1 LRCDSCPRYC
11 RVDRTA
17 GEKGFCRAGILPE
30 VSLWDLHLWE
40 EPPISGDKGSGTV
53 FFTRCNLRCV
63 FCQNH
68 DISQGDVS
76 GTEMDAERLSRVFLS
91 LERRGAHNVNLV
103 SPTHFSQGIAE
114 ALRMAKDRGLGI
126 PVVYN
131 SNGYD
136 SPETL
141 ERMAGLVDVYMPDLK
156 YVDDDLAVRYSGAP
170 SYFKHASRA
179 ILEMSRQVGVPQ
191 LDEAG
196 IMKKGLMVRH
206 LVLPG
211 SVEDSLQ
218 VLRWIKDNLPAG
230 TYVSVMAQY
239 YPCHR
244 AKQYPPLNRRLT
256 GREYDRVVDE
266 VYRLGLLDGFV
277 QELSS
282 AESKYTPDFLG
293 RRGSE
298 GL

>member
-1 LRCDSCPRYC
+1 MRCDCCPRYC
-11 RVDRTA
+11 QVDRAT
-17 GEKGFCRAGILPE
+17 GEKGFCQAGILPE
-30 VSLWDLHLWE
+30 VALWDLHFWE
-40 EPPISGDKGSGTV
+40 EPPISGDRGSGAV
-53 FFTRCNLRCV
+53 FFSRCNLRCV

-68 DISQGDVS
+68 DISQGSVT
-76 GTEMDAERLSRVFLS
+76 GTGMDEERLTKVFLDLQS
-91 LERRGAHNVNLV
+91 RGAHNVNLV
-103 SPTHFSQGIAE
+103 SPTHFSHGIAA
-114 ALRMAKDRGLGI
+114 ALKMAKDQGLTI

-141 ERMAGLVDVYMPDLK
+141 ERMSGLVDVYMPDLK
-156 YVDDDLAVRYSGAP
+156 YRDDRLAIRYSSAP
-170 SYFKHASRA
+170 SYFERATRA
-179 ILEMSRQVGVPQ
+179 ILEMSRQVGIPQ

-196 IMKKGLMVRH
+196 VMKKGLMVRH

-211 SVEDSLQ
+211 SADDSVE
-218 VLRWIKDNLPAG
+218 VLRWIRDNLPQG

-244 AKQYPPLNRRLT
+244 AGEHPPLNRRLSQ
-256 GREYDRVVDE
+256 REYDRVVDE
-266 VYRLGLLDGFV
+266 VYRLELLDGFV

-282 AESKYTPDFLG
+282 AKSEYTPDFAG

-298 GL
+298 EL